1 MYTISANY
9 CNSFNI
15 FETMRI
21 TNLLFVCLAHF
32 AYYTHANNQ
41 EFVHLARGYYHV
53 SNGLQASCQSQIYCE
68 SDLLK
73 DVQLAHIF
81 PDSKTFVD
89 MKLKYSESE
98 ILKNYQVLKDGNNGV
113 VPKEKI
119 VKFVDEHFMD
129 GDELEVWTPSD
140 FNESPSIANRIKDK
154 NYKQWALGLNQVWKT
169 LARKVKDDVRLHPD
183 RYSLIWVPNG
193 FAIPGGRFRE
203 LYYWDT
209 YWIVNGMLL
218 CDMST
223 TARGV
228 IDNILSLV
236 LQFGFMP
243 NGGRVYYLN
252 RSQPPMVTLMV
263 SSYYKATN
271 DFEYVKKVIS
281 ILDSEFEFWTEN
293 RMVTFEK
300 NGKSYTM
307 ARYYAPSRGPRPE
320 SYREDYESAE
330 FLKTENE
337 KQELYTQIKSAAET
351 GWDFSS
357 RWFITANGSDRGILA
372 DIKTTYIIPVDL
384 NSILHKNAL
393 LLSSWYSKMGDTT
406 KAEKYR
412 AIAEKL
418 VYSIQEVMW
427 RPDLGA
433 WFDWDML
440 NNKSREYFFVSNI
453 VPLWTESYN
462 MPKKAVASSVLGYL
476 RDHHIIEADYTVN
489 FNGTPTSLYNSS
501 QQWDFPNAWPPLQA
515 FIIQG
520 LDRTQ
525 QKLAQQVSFRL
536 AEVWLRSNYKSFAE
550 KSMMFEKYDV
560 LASGE
565 TGGGGE
571 YTPQTGFGWTNGVVF
586 EFLNRWG
593 DTLSNGINDLRRHG

>member
-1 MYTISANY
+1 
-9 CNSFNI
+9 
-15 FETMRI
+15 MRFH
-21 TNLLFVCLAHF
+21 LLVVCLVHF
-32 AYYTHANNQ
+32 VYYTYANNQ
-41 EFVHLARGYYHV
+41 EFVHLARGFYHE
-53 SNGLQASCQSQIYCE
+53 SNGLQPSCNSKVYCE
-68 SDLLK
+68 SSLLK
-73 DVQLAHIF
+73 AVELAQIF
-81 PDSKTFVD
+81 SDSKTFVD
-89 MKLKYSESE
+89 MKLKDTESV
-98 ILKNYQVLKDGNNGV
+98 ILSKFAKLEDDYNGDVPYDMLKDFVNEYFEEGN
-113 VPKEKI
+113 
-119 VKFVDEHFMD
+119 
-129 GDELEVWTPSD
+129 ELEEWIPPD
-140 FNESPSIANRIKDK
+140 FTEHPSIVNRIKDN

-169 LARKVKDDVRLHPD
+169 LARKVKDDVRVHPD

-209 YWIVNGMLL
+209 YWIIKGMLI
-218 CDMST
+218 CDMWK
-223 TARGV
+223 TAQGV
-228 IDNILSLV
+228 IDNIISLV
-236 LQFGFMP
+236 KLFGFMP

-263 SSYYKATN
+263 LSYFEATN
-271 DFEYVKKVIS
+271 DFDYVKKVID
-281 ILDSEFEFWTEN
+281 ILDSEFEFWREN

-330 FLKTENE
+330 HFETEKE
-337 KQELYTQIKSAAET
+337 KEQYYINIKSAAET

-357 RWFITANGSDRGILA
+357 RWFITKDNTDRGNLT
-372 DIKTTYIIPVDL
+372 DIHTINIIPVDL
-384 NSILHKNAL
+384 NCILHRNAVTL
-393 LLSSWYSKMGDTT
+393 CAWYTKLGDKT
-406 KAEKYR
+406 KADKYR
-412 AIAEKL
+412 AIAENL
-418 VYSIQEVMW
+418 LYSIQEVMW

-433 WFDWDML
+433 WFDWDIL

-462 MPKKAVASSVLGYL
+462 MPKKAVASAVLGYL
-476 RDHHIIEADYTVN
+476 KEHHIIEADYTVH
-489 FNGTPTSLYNSS
+489 FNGTPTSLFNSS

-525 QKLAQQVSFRL
+525 QKLAQQVAL
-536 AEVWLRSNYKSFAE
+536 EMAQVWLRSNYKGFAE

-560 LASGE
+560 LLSGE

-571 YTPQTGFGWTNGVVF
+571 YIPQTGFGWTNGVVF

-593 DTLSNGINDLRRHG
+593 DTVSNGTNEIRMRRG